1 MICIF
6 LKNFYTHSEKTDI
19 IIPAVKDFRKNP
31 FIIAILAI
39 CSVLIVIVFIFSL
52 VQVVNISGAL
62 SVTSP
67 ECDYHIA
74 LYLPDV
80 KQTLFADILE
90 GAEQFCR
97 ENSIA
102 LSVHTSSDSNN
113 TLFAAPY
120 IGADGIVIYSASE
133 ARETAE
139 ILDTIISRQIPLVLI
154 GHGIPTNNPYC
165 SIGVNNFEL
174 GRNIGEY
181 AVTVEQSLRPAIVYS
196 EKSPG
201 MYLERELLEM
211 GFNSVADQYLD
222 QPVITERTTLNSLDA
237 EESVIRL
244 LEEHPDINMIFFTNS
259 DDTLSAAKM
268 MVDFNMVGRIRT
280 IGFSGGTEISEYLEK
295 GIIDAVV
302 VVDGYTQGYRAMESV
317 YDICRYGNTA
327 SFVNT
332 GFDFVTNPAEL
343 NTVRDGN

>member
-1 MICIF
+1 MV
-6 LKNFYTHSEKTDI
+6 T
-19 IIPAVKDFRKNP
+19 AVKKFQRNP
-31 FIIAILAI
+31 FIITIFAI
-39 CSVLIVIVFIFSL
+39 CSVLIVVVFIFSL

-62 SVTSP
+62 SVAAP

-74 LYLPDV
+74 MYLPDT
-80 KQTLFADILE
+80 KQALFADILK
-90 GAEQFCR
+90 GAEQFCE
-97 ENSIA
+97 ENNIA
-102 LSVHTSSDSNN
+102 LSVHTASEDDD

-133 ARETAE
+133 AHETAE
-139 ILDTIISRQIPLVLI
+139 ILDTIISRNIPLVLI

-174 GRNIGEY
+174 GRSIGEY
-181 AVTVEQSLRPAIVYS
+181 AVSIEKSLRPAIVYS

-211 GFNSVADQYLD
+211 GFNSVADRYLE

-259 DDTLSAAKM
+259 DDTLSTAKM
-268 MVDFNMVGRIRT
+268 MVDFNMVGRFHT
-280 IGFSGGTEISEYLEK
+280 IGFSGSAEISEYLEK
-295 GIIDAVV
+295 GILDAVV

-332 GFDFVTNPAEL
+332 SFDFVTEAEDIK
-343 NTVRDGN
+343 TRGSGN

>member
-1 MICIF
+1 MITVV
-6 LKNFYTHSEKTDI
+6 KNK
-19 IIPAVKDFRKNP
+19 KRNP
-31 FIIAILAI
+31 FIIALFAA
-39 CSVLIVIVFIFSL
+39 CSVIVVIVFIFSL
-52 VQVVNISGAL
+52 AQVVTISDTL
-62 SVTSP
+62 SVTTP

-74 LYLPDV
+74 MYLPDV

-90 GAEQFCR
+90 GAEQFCS
-97 ENSIA
+97 ENNIA
-102 LSVHTSSDSNN
+102 LSVHTTNESND

-139 ILDTIISRQIPLVLI
+139 IIDTILSRQIPLVLI

-174 GRNIGEY
+174 GRSIAEY
-181 AVTVEQSLRPAIVYS
+181 AVTVEQSLCPAIVYS

-211 GFNSVADQYLD
+211 GFNAGAAEYLA

-237 EESVIRL
+237 EESVLRL
-244 LEEHPDINMIFFTNS
+244 LEDHPDINMIFFTNS

-268 MVDFNMVGRIRT
+268 MVDFNMVGRIHT
-280 IGFSGGTEISEYLEK
+280 IGFSGSTEISEYLEK
-295 GIIDAVV
+295 GILDAIV

-317 YDICRYGNTA
+317 YDICRYGNTT

-332 GFDFVTNPAEL
+332 GFDFVSNPGAL
-343 NTVRDGN
+343 TAGAGDN

>member
-1 MICIF
+1 MFSIV
-6 LKNFYTHSEKTDI
+6 KT
-19 IIPAVKDFRKNP
+19 VRKNP
-31 FIIAILAI
+31 FIIAIAVI
-39 CSVLIVIVFIFSL
+39 CSVVLLVIFIFSL
-52 VQVVNISGAL
+52 AQVVTISDTL
-62 SVTSP
+62 TVSSP
-67 ECDYHIA
+67 ECAYHIA

-80 KQTLFADILE
+80 KQTLFADILK
-90 GAEQFCR
+90 GAQQFCN
-97 ENSIA
+97 ENNIA
-102 LSVHTSSDSNN
+102 LSVHTASETDD

-139 ILDTIISRQIPLVLI
+139 IIDTILSRQIPLVLI

-174 GRNIGEY
+174 GRSIAEY
-181 AVTVEQSLRPAIVYS
+181 ATTLEQSLRPAIVYS

-211 GFNSVADQYLD
+211 GFNSGADIYLD
-222 QPVITERTTLNSLDA
+222 QPVITERTSLNSLDA
-237 EESVIRL
+237 EESVLRL
-244 LEEHPDINMIFFTNS
+244 LEDHPDINMIFFTNS

-268 MVDFNMVGRIRT
+268 MVDFNMVGRIHT
-280 IGFSGGTEISEYLEK
+280 IGFSGSAEISEYLEK
-295 GIIDAVV
+295 GILDAVV

-317 YDICRYGNTA
+317 YDICRYGNTT

-332 GFDFVTNPAEL
+332 GFDFVTDAEGIKM
-343 NTVRDGN
+343 RGFGN

>member
-1 MICIF
+1 M
-6 LKNFYTHSEKTDI
+6 
-19 IIPAVKDFRKNP
+19 KDTRKNP
-31 FIIAILAI
+31 FVIALFAV
-39 CSVLIVIVFIFSL
+39 CSVIVVIVFVFSL
-52 VQVVNISGAL
+52 VQVVSISDTLA
-62 SVTSP
+62 VTTP

-74 LYLPDV
+74 MYLPDV

-90 GAEQFCR
+90 GALQFCD
-97 ENSIA
+97 ENNIA
-102 LSVHTSSDSNN
+102 LSVHTTTESND

-133 ARETAE
+133 AHETAE
-139 ILDTIISRQIPLVLI
+139 IIDTILSRQIPLVLI

-174 GRNIGEY
+174 GRSIAEY
-181 AVTVEQSLRPAIVYS
+181 AITVEDSLRPAIVYS

-211 GFNSVADQYLD
+211 GFNSLAAEYMAE
-222 QPVITERTTLNSLDA
+222 PVITERTTLNSLDA
-237 EESVIRL
+237 EESVLRL
-244 LEEHPDINMIFFTNS
+244 LEDHPDINMIFFTNS

-268 MVDFNMVGRIRT
+268 MVDFNMVGRIHT

-295 GIIDAVV
+295 GILDAVV
-302 VVDGYTQGYRAMESV
+302 VVNGYIQGYRAMESL
-317 YDICRYGNTA
+317 YDICRYGNTT

-332 GFDFVTNPAEL
+332 GFTFVTSTGSVITE
-343 NTVRDGN
+343 TDGY